1 MARVTGGRRKGL
13 LGFGSSMAAS
23 TARKSTG
30 MKRTASAAKKRKS
43 SASTGKSA
51 TTFVVCL
58 SNRGFAAA
66 LEVRKLYRAVPDA
79 PARKLGMLRVVD
91 ESGES
96 YLYPAARFGQLALPA
111 HLARAFSR

>member
-1 MARVTGGRRKGL
+1 
-13 LGFGSSMAAS
+13 MAAS
-23 TARKSTG
+23 TRQKSTAT
-30 MKRTASAAKKRKS
+30 KPTASAAKKRKS